1 MIFFRKEVQMNL
13 YYIYHSCFAV
23 EGKSHILI
31 FDYYKIPKE
40 KATEREYFFN
50 RYIRQ
55 QEKKVYVFSSHSHGD
70 HFNPEIFSW
79 KEENQEIQYI
89 LSKDIQGN
97 FPEEIKLFWM
107 GEGEQR
113 DIDDLKI
120 FAYGSTDAGVS
131 FIVYMEEKK
140 FSMQGIFIYGIG
152 KMTQKKR
159 KKLCERNT
167 FVY

>member
-55 QEKKVYVFSSHSHGD
+55 QEKKYMFFLPIAMEIILIRKFSLG
-70 HFNPEIFSW
+70 
-79 KEENQEIQYI
+79 K
-89 LSKDIQGN
+89 
-97 FPEEIKLFWM
+97 
-107 GEGEQR
+107 R
-113 DIDDLKI
+113 KI
-120 FAYGSTDAGVS
+120 
-131 FIVYMEEKK
+131 KK
-140 FSMQGIFIYGIG
+140 FNIF
-152 KMTQKKR
+152 
-159 KKLCERNT
+159 
-167 FVY
+167 